1 MLQFI
6 TPQMECFHEFFL
18 LFSAVGMDPADA
30 ALARVTTVRKLPHR
44 SPEEAGGTG
53 KKKYEKSSVKYDP
66 MIAFIA

>member
-53 KKKYEKSSVKYDP
+53 KKHLEKSSVKYEP
-66 MIAFIA
+66 IAIIIS